1 MSLSI
6 STMKRTAFILA
17 ISALVSCGAETV
29 TGEQAQIDFNRG
41 WKFSICEG
49 TAILE
54 TPTTVFVEEDGLEV
68 PYGCALPLPEDGP
81 SILAQSKGPAD
92 SQELAEKDF
101 DDSAWRVVDLPH
113 DWAVEGDFNR
123 FNPATT
129 NGGALPGGV
138 GWYRKTFVVSNSLEG
153 KNVYLNF
160 DGVYMNSRVWV
171 NGQEVGTRPYGYI
184 SFSYDITP
192 YLIYGKE
199 NTIAVR
205 VDNSDQ
211 PNSRWYSGCGIFRK
225 VTLRVADCIHVANW
239 GVYARCIKKNEL
251 AVSTTL
257 VNGSKDQPEKIEVLT
272 ELLDDNGVVVSYAKS
287 AAGGDLTCEQTLP
300 LHDPNIW
307 SLTSPYLYNLKTTV
321 LVDGKPVDTCC
332 NNVGI
337 RTIEFDPDKGFFL
350 NGEHV
355 KLNGV
360 CLHHDLGALGS
371 AVNRSALKRQLTI
384 MKEMGVNSVRCS
396 HNPPSL
402 ELLDLCDEMGILVMD
417 EAFDMWRQRK
427 TERDYARFF
436 EQWHERDLTD
446 LVVRDRN
453 HPCIIMWSIG
463 NEVLELWSN
472 ASADTLSIEQANFIL
487 NFGHSADQLAK
498 EKEMSVNSLLTAK
511 LADIVHKLDPTRPV
525 TAGCNEPDPGNHL
538 FRSGAL
544 DIIGYNYHD
553 QYFMDVPKNFPGKP
567 FLVSESVSSLMT
579 RGYYAMPSDVKKICP
594 PMWSD
599 PHAEPSFAC
608 SAYDNY
614 HVPWGSTN
622 EETLTLVEH
631 NDFIGGQ
638 YLWTGFDYI
647 GEPIPYSWP
656 ARSSYFGIVDLAGF
670 PKDVYYMYQSVWR
683 KDIDVLH
690 VFPHWNWNEGDIVD
704 VWTYYNNADCVELF
718 VNGVSAGKRRKISYA
733 EVETGKIP
741 STPMLDMSTE
751 YHCCWRI
758 PYSPGEIRA
767 VSYKD
772 GNIVAEKTIRTAGAP
787 ASLKLTVDRTEIMAD
802 GYEMAFVSVEVLD
815 KDGNLCPYADNDVKF
830 NVKGPGKIAG
840 VDNGSPIT
848 LERFKADHR
857 KAFHGKCLVIVQN
870 IGKAGTV
877 HVEASSDGLEGQCEF
892 SVINQ

>member
-138 GWYRKTFVVSNSLEG
+138 GWYRKTFVASNSLEG

-160 DGVYMNSRVWV
+160 DGVYMNSTVWV

-239 GVYARCIKKNEL
+239 RVFARCIKENEL

-257 VNGSKDQPEKIEVLT
+257 VNGSNDQPETIEILS

-287 AAGGDLTCEQTLP
+287 VAGSDFTCEQTLP

-307 SLTSPYLYNLKTTV
+307 SLTSPYLYKLKTTI
-321 LVDGKPVDTCC
+321 LVDGKPVDTCS

-337 RTIEFDPDKGFFL
+337 RTIEFNPDKGFFL

-463 NEVLELWSN
+463 NEVLEQWSN
-472 ASADTLSIEQANFIL
+472 ASAEQL
-487 NFGHSADQLAK
+487 TK

-511 LADIVHKLDPTRPV
+511 LADIVHELDPTRPV
-525 TAGCNEPDPGNHL
+525 TSGCNEPDPGNHL

-553 QYFMDVPKNFPGKP
+553 QYFMCVPKNFPGKP

-594 PMWSD
+594 SMWSATHTD
-599 PHAEPSFAC
+599 PSFAC

-647 GEPIPYSWP
+647 GEPTPYSWP

-718 VNGVSAGKRRKISYA
+718 VNGVSAGMRRKVSYD

-741 STPMLDMSTE
+741 SIPMLDMSTE

-787 ASLKLTVDRTEIMAD
+787 TSLKLTVDRTEIMAD
-802 GYEMAFVSVEVLD
+802 GYEMAFISVEVLD
-815 KDGNLCPYADNDVKF
+815 KDGNICPYADNDIKF

-877 HVEASSDGLEGQCEF
+877 HVEAISDGLEGQCEF
-892 SVINQ
+892 SVISK

>member
-17 ISALVSCGAETV
+17 ISALVSCGVETV

-81 SILAQSKGPAD
+81 SILAQSEGPAD
-92 SQELAEKDF
+92 SQILAEKDF

-160 DGVYMNSRVWV
+160 DGVYMNSTVWV

-463 NEVLELWSN
+463 NEVLEQWSN

-718 VNGVSAGKRRKISYA
+718 VNGVSAGMRRKISYA
-733 EVETGKIP
+733 EVETGTIP